1 MIISGYTVIQS
12 DIRSFSEAVKE
23 IRKLDWLSPEPVLV
37 KVVNYAQEI
46 L

>member
-12 DIRSFSEAVKE
+12 NIGSFSEAVKE
-23 IRKLDWLSPEPVLV
+23 IRKLDWLSPEPILV
-37 KVVNYAQEI
+37 KVINYAKEI